1 MGSWLPL
8 FSVRKRGV
16 REEKQ
21 AEAIKEAM
29 RRTQVAV
36 NYKEVSGAW

>member
-1 MGSWLPL
+1 MDSWLPL
-8 FSVRKRGV
+8 FLVKKRRV

-21 AEAIKEAM
+21 AKAIKEAM

-36 NYKEVSGAW
+36 II